1 MVLKDKFSNDEWAK
15 ILEAPLL
22 AGFAVTAAD
31 PSGLIG
37 TVQESSAIA
46 GSLKSAA
53 DDSGEGTLAHEIS
66 NAYKTPEGRSAAR
79 DGVKAV
85 IKGKRLS
92 DASAEAVER
101 LGDTIDLVERV
112 APEQAA
118 YFRNFLL
125 DTAIRT
131 AKASNEGGF
140 LGFGGEEVSDAE
152 RKALADLKSALG
164 LAGV

>member
-37 TVQESSAIA
+37 TVQESAAIA
-46 GSLKSAA
+46 GSLKSAV

-66 NAYKTPEGRSAAR
+66 NAYKTSEGRSAAR

-125 DTAIRT
+125 DTANRT

-152 RKALADLKSALG
+152 RKTLADLKSALG